1 MRLGRELS
9 PEAGTPGG
17 PAPVIDRLTRRF
29 GVWLMVAMS
38 TPRAVNT
45 RAVRI
50 TAHTGHSA
58 PLLAWQLWL
67 LLLTP

>member
-1 MRLGRELS
+1 
-9 PEAGTPGG
+9 
-17 PAPVIDRLTRRF
+17 VIDRLTRRF
-29 GVWLMVAMS
+29 GVWLTVAMS